1 MRIAGLLVLVFGI
14 MLLPAIG
21 QIVGSEQSIVRGP
34 PILYTATL
42 VSPLEWGLP
51 SALPLALTY
60 VSPVVPSPVL
70 AERNLE
76 PLESRRVQTRSM
88 EWRVSLLALI
98 AAHSADAATSW
109 NKRELNPV
117 LSPSS
122 GAFGLQTL
130 AIKCAISIGSIGL
143 QFVLLKRRPELAKLF
158 ARMNFVESGVLGA
171 TALHNSFVPCRQN

>member
-1 MRIAGLLVLVFGI
+1 
-14 MLLPAIG
+14 
-21 QIVGSEQSIVRGP
+21 
-34 PILYTATL
+34 
-42 VSPLEWGLP
+42 
-51 SALPLALTY
+51 
-60 VSPVVPSPVL
+60 
-70 AERNLE
+70 
-76 PLESRRVQTRSM
+76 M